1 MSEHAVIVEFHYGQS
16 DLNPLFSLEDR
27 LRTAIESAGCGEYD
41 GHEIAMDGS
50 DGTLYMYGPNADKL
64 FEVVEPILRAGPFMI
79 AWRTAI
85 CSTSSAAIGAGAEAL
100 GMSA

>member
-50 DGTLYMYGPNADKL
+50 EGTLYADST
-64 FEVVEPILRAGPFMI
+64 R
-79 AWRTAI
+79 
-85 CSTSSAAIGAGAEAL
+85 CSVHERCVRDEAVRSA
-100 GMSA
+100 

>member
-1 MSEHAVIVEFHYGQS
+1 MSEHAVLVEFHYGQS
-16 DLNPLFSLEDR
+16 DLNPLLSLEDR

-64 FEVVEPILRAGPFMI
+64 FEVVEPILRAVPFM
-79 AWRTAI
+79 
-85 CSTSSAAIGAGAEAL
+85 SGASVTKRYGPPDDETKKVAL
-100 GMSA
+100 VL